1 MVALNE
7 NDATEVSTSGT
18 EDQMRDL
25 LGKVAKSRKQQAQ
38 DGSPS
43 ANNAL
48 PLIAGMAAAPIGEI
62 ERLLSELQDSRA
74 FLNDEAQRIERQIAR
89 YSQVSAGALDAAK
102 IVTSQM
108 AEWSKARDTS
118 EKAEQATL
126 GVAMET
132 VER

>member
-7 NDATEVSTSGT
+7 NDATEVSTSET
-18 EDQMRDL
+18 EGQMRDL

-38 DGSPS
+38 DGPS